1 MEKYKDIE
9 HSIITKFR
17 PTIYRLFVRAIDEYK
32 LIQPGDKVAVCISG
46 GKDSMLLAKC
56 IEEFQKHGPIQFE
69 AIYICMNPG
78 YSPKHLQQILDNAKL
93 LNIDLDVFET
103 NIFDVVHDTKESP
116 CYLCA
121 RMRRGYLYANA
132 LKRGCNKIALGHHFD
147 DVIETV
153 LMSMIYGAEYKTMM
167 PKLLSDNYPGLE
179 LIRPLYLVKEESI
192 IKWTHTN
199 DLHFLQCACR
209 FTEENNIQ
217 QGSSKRQ
224 EIKDLIKQLRKNYP
238 NSDIN
243 IFRSFH
249 DVNLNTIIGYHNDQ
263 MSYHFLDDY
272 DIRKEKKKDI

>member
-69 AIYICMNPG
+69 AIYMCMNPG
-78 YSPKHLQQILDNAKL
+78 YSQKHLQQILDNAKL

-103 NIFDVVHDTKESP
+103 NIFDVVHDIKESP

-192 IKWTHTN
+192 IKWANTN
-199 DLHFLQCACR
+199 DLHFLQCACK
-209 FTEENNIQ
+209 FTEENNMQ

-224 EIKDLIKQLRKNYP
+224 EIKALVKQLRKNYP

-263 MSYHFLDDY
+263 MSYNFLDDY
-272 DIRKEKKKDI
+272 EMRKEKKKDI